1 MSRFFST
8 KYNEGALDFSL
19 FLLRLTGGGLMFH
32 HGFDKLIHFTQRVN
46 NFPDPLHI
54 GSTLS
59 LSMTIFG
66 EFFCSVL
73 VVFGLLTRLAAIP
86 LVIICIVAAFIVHKG
101 QVTGDG
107 EMATLYLAM
116 FLTMLFVGPGK
127 FSLDRLLG
135 K

>member
-1 MSRFFST
+1 
-8 KYNEGALDFSL
+8 
-19 FLLRLTGGGLMFH
+19 MFH

-59 LSMTIFG
+59 LSLTIFA

-86 LVIICIVAAFIVHKG
+86 LVIVCIVALFIVHKG
-101 QVTGDG
+101 EVYGDG
-107 EMATLYLAM
+107 EMAALFLGI
-116 FLTMLFVGPGK
+116 FLTTLFVGPGK